1 MKSARWSVSAV
12 LLVLHGRD
20 LACFFCVAGLLPIS
34 CAAVVV
40 FIDTTTI
47 TWRLNNDLV
56 GLARETLRFGA
67 NQRGRY
73 ELTLTILEAKDIP
86 LREVQGVLEGLE

>member
-1 MKSARWSVSAV
+1 MSVGAV

-20 LACFFCVAGLLPIS
+20 LSSFFGVASLLPIS
-34 CAAVVV
+34 RATVVV
-40 FIDTTTI
+40 LVDTTTA
-47 TWRLNNDLV
+47 WRLDNDLV

-67 NQRGRY
+67 NKRGWD
-73 ELTLTILEAKDIP
+73 ELTLTILEAEDIP